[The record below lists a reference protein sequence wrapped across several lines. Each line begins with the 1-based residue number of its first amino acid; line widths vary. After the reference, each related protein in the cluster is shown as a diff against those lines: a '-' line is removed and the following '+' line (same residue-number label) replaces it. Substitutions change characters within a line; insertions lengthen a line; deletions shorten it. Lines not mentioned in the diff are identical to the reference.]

1 MASTTTEDDRA
12 PTGRAFVN
20 GRILPMVR
28 GVPPPE
34 VVVIE
39 RDRIIA
45 VGKRSDLGRFPGAH
59 IEDLHGRTLCP
70 GFIDAHHH
78 LSIAALHPRW
88 ADASDVSNAGQL
100 ASALRAQADRDT
112 EAPWLRAAGWSEL
125 DSGFAPDRHVLD
137 ACGLDRPVIVA
148 HFSLHQGVVCSR
160 GLEELGI
167 GRHTPDPPGGEIRR
181 DRHGE
186 PSGLLVERAWTE
198 AHRRSLAPYDDPD
211 RWAEHI
217 ERAAH
222 ALPKDGITAIHDAAC
237 PPAAERAYGMLAQT
251 DRLAVSVLVCPH
263 PVGLLGPPEAQRL
276 AGAPTG
282 AGREQLRVGPVK
294 LFADGGVAPALDVHL
309 HGERLTFGTLFPDLD
324 DQVAHAVARGFRVA
338 VHAIGNAGLDA
349 ALTAFAHAAHT
360 SDDDHRFRVEHVCLA
375 SPGQLRRLAELG
387 GIAVVQ
393 PGFLHH
399 LGRQVE
405 NAAFDD
411 ATWLPFA
418 DIQRAGVTMAASSD
432 CPCTFHEPLR
442 TSSHGA
448 SRRTGSGRVLDTDQ
462 SVTYEDW
469 LWAYTAGAAYAGG
482 QEGERGALAPGL
494 RADLVVLDGDLDE
507 GHPPVVSETW
517 IAGRRVYQR

>member
-45 VGKRSDLGRFPGAH
+45 VGKRSDLGRFPGAR

-263 PVGLLGPPEAQRL
+263 PAGLLGPPEAQRL

-294 LFADGGVAPALDVHL
+294 LFADGG
-309 HGERLTFGTLFPDLD
+309 GGT
-324 DQVAHAVARGFRVA
+324 RTGR
-338 VHAIGNAGLDA
+338 
-349 ALTAFAHAAHT
+349 
-360 SDDDHRFRVEHVCLA
+360 A
-375 SPGQLRRLAELG
+375 SPRRATHLRH
-387 GIAVVQ
+387 VV
-393 PGFLHH
+393 P
-399 LGRQVE
+399 R
-405 NAAFDD
+405 
-411 ATWLPFA
+411 P
-418 DIQRAGVTMAASSD
+418 R
-432 CPCTFHEPLR
+432 
-442 TSSHGA
+442 
-448 SRRTGSGRVLDTDQ
+448 
-462 SVTYEDW
+462 
-469 LWAYTAGAAYAGG
+469 
-482 QEGERGALAPGL
+482 
-494 RADLVVLDGDLDE
+494 
-507 GHPPVVSETW
+507 
-517 IAGRRVYQR
+517 

>member
-1 MASTTTEDDRA
+1 MTLRTTDDDGTTVRH
-12 PTGRAFVN
+12 AFVN
-20 GRILPMVR
+20 GRILPMVH

-34 VVVIE
+34 AVVIE

-45 VGKRSDLGRFPGAH
+45 VGKRSEIQRRPDAR
-59 IEDLHGRTLCP
+59 IEDLRGRTLCP

-78 LSIAALHPRW
+78 LSIAALHPQW
-88 ADASDVSNAGQL
+88 ADASDVTDADQL
-100 ASALRAQADRDT
+100 ATALRAQAARDA
-112 EAPWLRAAGWSEL
+112 EAPWVRAAGWSEL
-125 DSGFAPDRHVLD
+125 DSGFVPDRHVLD
-137 ACGLDRPVIVA
+137 ACGIDRPVIVA

-167 GRHTPDPPGGEIRR
+167 GRHTPNPPGGEVGR
-181 DRHGE
+181 DRNGE

-222 ALPKDGITAIHDAAC
+222 ALPQDGITAIHDAAC
-237 PPAAERAYGMLAQT
+237 APAAERAYGTLARA

-263 PVGLLGPPEAQRL
+263 PAGLLGAPEARRL
-276 AGAPTG
+276 DGAPTG
-282 AGREQLRVGPVK
+282 AGDEQVRVGPVK

-309 HGERLTFGTLFPDLD
+309 RGERLTFGTLFPDLE
-324 DQVAHAVARGFRVA
+324 DQVGNAVAREFRVA

-349 ALTAFAHAAHT
+349 ALRAFARAGHT
-360 SDDDHRFRVEHVCLA
+360 RDDDHRFRVEHVCLA
-375 SPGQLRRLAELG
+375 SPDQLRRLAELG

-448 SRRTGSGRVLDTDQ
+448 SRRTGSGRVLDADQ
-462 SVTYEDW
+462 AVTYEDW

-482 QEGERGALAPGL
+482 QEGERGALAAGL
-494 RADLVVLDGDLDE
+494 RADLVVLDGDLDDV
-507 GHPPVVSETW
+507 HPPVVSETW